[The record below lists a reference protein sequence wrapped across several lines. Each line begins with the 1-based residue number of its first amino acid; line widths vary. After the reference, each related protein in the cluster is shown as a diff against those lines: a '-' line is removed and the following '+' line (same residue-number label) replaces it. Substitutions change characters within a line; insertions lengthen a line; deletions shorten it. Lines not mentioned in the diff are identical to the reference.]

1 MMMKQTFQEI
11 LSLAAKE
18 AASEDAP
25 TIPAIAK
32 ELLHYDILLAISRS
46 ALAKQVVFQG
56 GTALRLCYGGQRY
69 SEDLDFAVGPAG
81 EPFMLSEVEAILK
94 RHMMDRYG
102 VQIRFAAPPD
112 DRVFGGGDTV
122 VKKWTFIIEI
132 PGLNK
137 TQKINI
143 EFCNI
148 NAYDVDTLLLQPR
161 YSFLPPQYHEIALQ
175 VETQNEIFADKVVAV
190 ANRPYL
196 KARDIWDMKFL
207 SQGGHTPDIDLICRK
222 IKDYHVVD
230 IFGKIDI
237 SLARLNSQEASE
249 QFVKEMTRFVTPR
262 VASAINMEKPPGKSW
277 LKHTVKIMEG
287 VKTSLMCRSDMIPS
301 MEP

>member
-1 MMMKQTFQEI
+1 MKQTFQEI

-230 IFGKIDI
+230 IFGKIET

-262 VASAINMEKPPGKSW
+262 VAAAINMENPPGKSW